1 MKYKIFLLYYFYA
14 FKMFEQC
21 SDEGVR
27 EGGGERGLKEKGYIQ
42 KNLFD
47 FFDPLPLSPFVQQ
60 SLEN

>member
-1 MKYKIFLLYYFYA
+1 
-14 FKMFEQC
+14 MFEQC